1 MKLGLALTA
10 LVLLAI
16 ALALHA
22 PASLVDGRIAALTDG
37 RVRIADSAGTLWNG
51 SGDIVLLPKGTR
63 RAIAWHIDAS
73 PLLTGEVRGNVA
85 VAGSS
90 ASRADFAYGPRR
102 TELRRLDLS
111 LPVDSVLESAGVPQ
125 ALLGAGGSLVA
136 HIDRFVQTP
145 QTIDA
150 ELSLQWRDATLP
162 SLRPGLRIAL
172 GDIQA
177 DLRGS
182 GAEAAGPLANRGGD
196 VDIAGR
202 IAVSAALAPR
212 IDATVRPRAGLDRDR
227 AEAIATVLSLIGAP
241 DGQGGYRVAWAG
253 S

>member
-1 MKLGLALTA
+1 MKLGLALAA

-22 PASLVDGRIAALTDG
+22 PASLVDGRVAALTEG
-37 RVRIADSAGTLWNG
+37 RVRIAEAAGTVWNG

-63 RAIAWHIDAS
+63 RAIAWHIDAW
-73 PLLTGEVRGNVA
+73 PLVTGEVRGNMA
-85 VAGSS
+85 VGGS
-90 ASRADFAYGPRR
+90 ASRADFASGPRR
-102 TELRRLDLS
+102 TELRRLDVS
-111 LPVDSVLESAGVPQ
+111 LPVDSVLQSAGVPQ
-125 ALLGAGGSLVA
+125 AFLGASGSLVA
-136 HIDRFVQTP
+136 HVDRFVQTP

-150 ELSLQWRDATLP
+150 DLSLQWRDASLP

-182 GAEAAGPLANRGGD
+182 GAEASGPLANRGGD

-202 IAVSAALAPR
+202 ISVSATLAPR
-212 IDATVRPRAGLDRDR
+212 IEAIVRPRAGLDRDR
-227 AEAIATVLSLIGAP
+227 AEAIATALSLIGTP